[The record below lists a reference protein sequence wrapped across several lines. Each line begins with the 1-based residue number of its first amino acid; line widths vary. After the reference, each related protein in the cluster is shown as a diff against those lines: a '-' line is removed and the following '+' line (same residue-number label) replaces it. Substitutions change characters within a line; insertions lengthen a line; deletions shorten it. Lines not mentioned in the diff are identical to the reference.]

1 MLCRRCNKEIPNNSI
16 FCMFCGKKLI
26 STPGSKKSK
35 PRRPNGSGSVAKLKD
50 KRSKPYQAKIKING
64 KLIYIGTFET
74 KNEALLSLE
83 KYQTQDLSKLYDATV
98 EEIFNML
105 LAQNEE
111 HLTKSGRTNYISG
124 FKYLEPIK
132 KMKMRNIKTA
142 HIQQAIDDAAE
153 KGVGLAT
160 WKKIQNVASLMCQ
173 IAMANDLIN
182 KNYAQLVKLPQ
193 ADDKK
198 EKPSF
203 SPEQLKKMWELWETD
218 NTITA
223 ILAMCY
229 NGLRINEFLDLKKE
243 HVDLNE
249 RIIFTPGSKTKA
261 GKNRIIA
268 IPEDVLPIYQKLMK
282 TESEWLYPSP
292 SGKRFDAKNFRDRFF
307 YKTLEKYNLHYCEN
321 NPEVKIT
328 PHSCRH
334 TYAALCVTND
344 LNKKATMDLMGH
356 SKYSTTVQLYANAT
370 AKNVEFLRSEADK
383 IHREN

>member
-1 MLCRRCNKEIPNNSI
+1 MICRRCQKEISNDSI
-16 FCMFCGKKLI
+16 FCNYCGRKLV
-26 STPGSKKSK
+26 STPGEKHVKK
-35 PRRPNGSGSVAKLKD
+35 RRPKGSGTVIKLSG
-50 KRSKPYQAKIKING
+50 KRARPFQARKIVDG
-64 KLIYIGTFET
+64 KRISLGTFET
-74 KNEALLSLE
+74 KTEALLYIE
-83 KYQTQDLSKLYDATV
+83 KYQTNELSKLHNATV
-98 EEIFNML
+98 EDIFNML
-105 LAQNEE
+105 LEQNEE

-132 KMKMRNIKTA
+132 GMKMRNIKTA
-142 HIQQAIDDAAE
+142 HIQQAINKAAE
-153 KGVGLAT
+153 KGVGFAT

-193 ADDKK
+193 VEDKK

-203 SPEQLKKMWELWETD
+203 SPSQLKVMWQLWEKD
-218 NTITA
+218 EIITA

-229 NGLRINEFLDLKKE
+229 NGLRINEFLDLKKD

-249 RIIFTPGSKTKA
+249 RIIYALGSKTKA

-268 IPEDVLPIYQKLMK
+268 IPEDVLPIYQKLM
-282 TESEWLYPSP
+282 TSEGEWLFPSP
-292 SGKRFDAKNFRDRFF
+292 SGKRFDAKNFRDRCF
-307 YKTLEKYNLHYCEN
+307 YKTLEKYNLHICEN
-321 NPEVKIT
+321 TPDLKIT

-370 AKNVEFLRSEADK
+370 AKNIEFLRSEADK
-383 IHREN
+383 IHKE